1 VNYKKQTITSI
12 GLFYNNVGFYLEGVW
27 LWRICGIYSLT
38 PFTNFPMMFTSL
50 LYSVMVRSSSPFSY
64 LSNHPFIFLKTEHL
78 DSWTFHSF
86 FSGFMYQ
93 IRCFPSE

>member
-1 VNYKKQTITSI
+1 
-12 GLFYNNVGFYLEGVW
+12 
-27 LWRICGIYSLT
+27 
-38 PFTNFPMMFTSL
+38 MFTSL